1 MTKSTKTKAVATKVT
16 ATKTVATKTVATKT
30 VAAKTVTTKSF
41 TKLTVPQ
48 TQFLEQYLRGTGK
61 TLSERQAVATYGIKN
76 LRARMTDLR
85 NAGLV
90 VRTAENTQGRTIY
103 SVSARDIN
111 GSRAYA
117 FV

>member
-16 ATKTVATKTVATKT
+16 ATKTVATKT

-103 SVSARDIN
+103 SVSARDVN
-111 GSRAYA
+111 GSRAVVFA
-117 FV
+117 S